1 MQPHHLLDT
10 LSVAVDPAQ
19 GKEEEEHNLTVITL

>member
-1 MQPHHLLDT
+1 MQPRHLLDT

-19 GKEEEEHNLTVITL
+19 GKEEEHNLTVITL